1 MSLIWM
7 CIKEWCSEYQMF
19 YLDDVWTMFSEQN
32 VITSL
37 EQILNIYQEQNVIN
51 KCVLWVF

>member
-1 MSLIWM
+1 
-7 CIKEWCSEYQMF
+7 
-19 YLDDVWTMFSEQN
+19 MFSEQN

-37 EQILNIYQEQNVIN
+37 EQILNIYQEQNVID